1 MGTTLAG
8 TQIRNT
14 YQGILK
20 TSNNT
25 TVGGTLRVI
34 SDGEGNE
41 SALSLSSTEVK
52 VNALSIENVSS
63 NESLTKMLMWNDST
77 KNIERRDYDPSG
89 VQSITASTIT
99 TPSAGA
105 QIQLDTGATCN
116 FIAGSHIQITGSGS
130 SVTIN
135 TSMGDAAEQVNFA
148 MTESTVTSSTSGAA
162 GDFTTSIV
170 HTFTKFDNTTAVSR
184 ITGSNGIDISS
195 VSNSDGG
202 RDFTIDAGRAY
213 WRVDRPSNGGNFN
226 TPFSGSTASDEA
238 LLSSMDLTDVTA
250 FDLLVVVDVSQIN
263 SQLTGSISDRT
274 ITLPPPYA
282 GRRIKV
288 MLQPVPSN
296 AAFQQELAL
305 PIRFQAAN
313 SSTKDDSER
322 TTKFCG
328 RTVLIESN
336 GNNATPNYVVKG
348 VGTSAA
354 KDYIYF
360 QDITSPGVDAANSST
375 TLGLGIG
382 TTFDLFGIDQN
393 FYQIDARVFAE
404 FNVAVTDNEILQNG
418 S

>member
-25 TVGGTLRVI
+25 AVGGTLRVI

-77 KNIERRDYDPSG
+77 KNIERRDYNPSG
-89 VQSITASTIT
+89 VTAITAITISS
-99 TPSAGA
+99 PGDGA
-105 QIQLDTGATCN
+105 QIQLDAGATCN
-116 FIAGSHIQITGSGS
+116 FIAGSNIQITGSGS

-135 TSMGDAAEQVNFA
+135 TSMGDAAQQVNFA
-148 MTESTVTSSTSGAA
+148 MTESTSSGAA
-162 GDFTTSIV
+162 GDFSTSIV

-213 WRVDRPSNGGNFN
+213 WRVDRPFDGGNFN
-226 TPFSGSTASDEA
+226 TPFAGTSTSDEA
-238 LLSSMDLTDVTA
+238 LRSSMDLTDVTA
-250 FDLLVVVDVSQIN
+250 FDLLVVVDVSRIN

-288 MLQPVPSN
+288 MLQPVPSS
-296 AAFQQELAL
+296 AGFGQELAL
-305 PIRFQAAN
+305 PIRFEAAD
-313 SSTKDDSER
+313 SSTKDDSQR
-322 TTKFCG
+322 STKFCG

-336 GNNATPNYVVKG
+336 GNNAAPNYKLQA

-360 QDITSPGVDAANSST
+360 QDITSPGVDASASST

-382 TTFDLFGIDQN
+382 TTFDLFGIDEN
-393 FYQIDARVFAE
+393 FYQIDARVYAE
-404 FNVAVTDNEILQNG
+404 FDVPVTGNEILQNG

>member
-25 TVGGTLRVI
+25 AVGGTLRVI

-77 KNIERRDYDPSG
+77 KNIERRDYHPSG
-89 VQSITASTIT
+89 VTAITASTISS
-99 TPSAGA
+99 PGDGA
-105 QIQLDTGATCN
+105 QIQLDTSGPTCN
-116 FIAGSHIQITGSGS
+116 FIAGSNIQITGSGS

-135 TSMGDAAEQVNFA
+135 TSMGDAAQQVNFA
-148 MTESTVTSSTSGAA
+148 MTESTSSGAA
-162 GDFTTSIV
+162 GDFSTSIV

-213 WRVDRPSNGGNFN
+213 WRVDRPSDGGNFN
-226 TPFSGSTASDEA
+226 TPFAGSTASDEA
-238 LLSSMDLTDVTA
+238 LRSSMDLTEVTA
-250 FDLLVVVDVSQIN
+250 FDLLVVVDVSRIN
-263 SQLTGSISDRT
+263 SQLTASISDRT

-282 GRRIKV
+282 GRRIRV
-288 MLQPVPSN
+288 MLHPVPSS
-296 AAFQQELAL
+296 AGFGQELAL
-305 PIRFQAAN
+305 PIRFEAAD

-322 TTKFCG
+322 STKFCG

-336 GNNATPNYVVKG
+336 GNNAAPNYNVKG
-348 VGTSAA
+348 IGTSAA

-360 QDITSPGVDAANSST
+360 QDITNFDAAGASSSST
-375 TLGLGIG
+375 NLGLGIG
-382 TTFDLFGIDQN
+382 TTFDLFGIDEN
-393 FYQIDARVFAE
+393 FYQIDARVYAE
-404 FNVAVTDNEILQNG
+404 FDVPVTGNEILQNG